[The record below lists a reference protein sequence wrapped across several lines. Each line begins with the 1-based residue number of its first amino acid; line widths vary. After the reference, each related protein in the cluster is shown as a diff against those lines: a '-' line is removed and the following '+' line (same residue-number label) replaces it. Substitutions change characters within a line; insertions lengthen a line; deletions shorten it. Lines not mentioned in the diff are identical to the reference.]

1 MGIEAAPHLS
11 SENLGT
17 SSNNKIRI
25 IAFVNAYGYCA
36 YRLYAE
42 EGNDMKKFA
51 LLLMVVIGLAG
62 CGSGTGGGTSVVP
75 KTVATLVISDGD
87 NQTGTVTTE
96 LASPLVAKVLDRD
109 GKPIKN
115 TVVNFVVTQGDGAVF
130 APAVTSDS
138 DGFVRERWTLGTA
151 GPQTVEVRAIDA
163 QGNAVVFATFHATAT
178 APPPPPPPLPLPP
191 GPPAT
196 LEAYSG
202 NSQNA
207 ERLHQLSD
215 PLQVLVRDS
224 NGTPVPGAAVTFNAQ
239 QGSVSP
245 FEATTDVAGIA
256 STTWILGPDMGFQVV
271 TATIA
276 GRTVNFSATAT
287 RTVPIPTAQ
296 HPYDGLYDCEELGNS
311 FNVSISNGSST
322 VYEFSGVIL
331 TDHPVAFNLTESTGA
346 VTGGGQISLGT
357 RIEFSG
363 GLTLG
368 ANGSASGGGIATFYD
383 ISAWAIPTTTGA
395 WSCTRQ

>member
-1 MGIEAAPHLS
+1 
-11 SENLGT
+11 
-17 SSNNKIRI
+17 
-25 IAFVNAYGYCA
+25 
-36 YRLYAE
+36 
-42 EGNDMKKFA
+42 MKTFA

-62 CGSGTGGGTSVVP
+62 CGSGTGGNTGEASVVP
-75 KTVATLVISDGD
+75 KTVATVVISDGD

-109 GKPIKN
+109 GNPIKN

-130 APAVTSDS
+130 APAVTSDL
-138 DGFVRERWTLGTA
+138 DGFVRQRWTLGTA

-202 NSQNA
+202 NNQTA
-207 ERLHQLSD
+207 EQLHQLSD
-215 PLQVLVRDS
+215 PLRVLVRDS
-224 NGTPVPGAAVTFNAQ
+224 NGTPVPGVEVTFGPQ
-239 QGSVSP
+239 QGTVSP
-245 FEATTDVAGIA
+245 PAAITDVAGIA
-256 STTWILGPDMGFQVV
+256 ST

-287 RTVPIPTAQ
+287 RTVPIPTVQ
-296 HPYDGLYDCEELGNS
+296 HPYDGLYNCAVLGDS
-311 FNVSISNGSST
+311 FYVSISNGSST
-322 VYEFSGVIL
+322 IYEFSGVIL

-346 VTGGGQISLGT
+346 VTGGGQISLGR

-363 GLTLG
+363 GLALG
-368 ANGSASGGGIATFYD
+368 ANGSASGGGIATFYEM
-383 ISAWAIPTTTGA
+383 SAWAIPTSTGP